1 MTRAVKLSRR
11 VVGCVNLSIF
21 AMACERDKGFGTM
34 VTYNGDILNEIS
46 SNVPDHVVNVVV
58 MYIAARLPETDISVA
73 RGILGVRLESANFSM
88 HKLRQKPG
96 VFRPEQPDIGN
107 GEQNHG
113 DTLKPKAKGP
123 THFVC
128 DTYDEISATGLQ
140 DSVEVIPARSSVD
153 CSTTPQPSISS
164 HFPRKNTSTS

>member
-1 MTRAVKLSRR
+1 
-11 VVGCVNLSIF
+11 
-21 AMACERDKGFGTM
+21 M
-34 VTYNGDILNEIS
+34 VAYNGDILNEIP
-46 SNVPDHVVNVVV
+46 SNVPHHVVKVVV
-58 MYIAARLPETDISVA
+58 MHIAARLPETYIPVA
-73 RGILGVRLESANFSM
+73 RGILGVGLESVNFSM
-88 HKLRQKPG
+88 YELREKPG

-113 DTLKPKAKGP
+113 DTLEPKAKGP

-128 DTYDEISATGLQ
+128 NTYDKISATGLQ